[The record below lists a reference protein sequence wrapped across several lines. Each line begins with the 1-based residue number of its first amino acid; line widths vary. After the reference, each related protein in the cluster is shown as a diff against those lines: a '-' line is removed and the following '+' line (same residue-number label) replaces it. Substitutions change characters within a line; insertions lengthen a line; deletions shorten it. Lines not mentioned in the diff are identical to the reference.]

1 MPVSDAQKRAT
12 AKYEKEAYDKVLV
25 RFPKGTKKRKGGRAA
40 RVEDMTKNFEID
52 GRTVDF
58 TEVTAIWHQ
67 EPEAG
72 RRDAILI
79 HDTSDVFKDGDCVVF
94 EADMPEDAEDAETL
108 LEETAETYFE
118 TLDTI
123 EYK

>member
-1 MPVSDAQKRAT
+1 
-12 AKYEKEAYDKVLV
+12 
-25 RFPKGTKKRKGGRAA
+25 
-40 RVEDMTKNFEID
+40 MTRSFEIS
-52 GRTVDF
+52 GRTVEF
-58 TEVTAIWHQ
+58 AEVTAIWHQ

-79 HDTSDVFKDGDCVVF
+79 HDTADQFKDGDGVVF
-94 EADMPEDAEDAETL
+94 DADMPESAEDAETL

-123 EYK
+123 ERK